1 MTKTMTLSDYE
12 LVSAYLDGACSPRE
26 RVFLEERFGKEPELA
41 QTLLEFKHVRRILR
55 LLPVRRAPRN
65 FTLSASQV
73 PARPQHFF
81 WAPALNYVGLA
92 STLLLV
98 MVFIGTNF
106 LPGLSGTKMLTRSQ
120 NLMASTEAV
129 SSTPMIITW
138 GQPAD
143 TSAKG
148 GMGGGGNSNSSPDLY
163 SSDGS
168 GLGGGN
174 SNPSPEFNSSSG
186 SGLGGGGSVES
197 ATEASGASVP
207 VPNSTEVAT
216 EVPMTMMAEP
226 STGDSTEAAV
236 NPILGIAPT
245 EEQGK
250 VISTPEA
257 VHQVNSSPEINYSL
271 IEIILASIAVISV
284 AAAFLIKKLH

>member
-1 MTKTMTLSDYE
+1 MTLRDYE

-26 RVFLEERFGKEPELA
+26 RIFLEERFSKEPELA
-41 QTLLEFKHVRRILR
+41 QTLLEFKHVRRILKV
-55 LLPVRRAPRN
+55 LPVRRAPRN
-65 FTLSASQV
+65 FTLSSSQV
-73 PARPQHFF
+73 PARPQRFF
-81 WAPALNYVGLA
+81 LAPALNYVGLA
-92 STLLLV
+92 STVLLV
-98 MVFIGTNF
+98 MVFIGANF

-143 TSAKG
+143 TTAKG
-148 GMGGGGNSNSSPDLY
+148 GMGGGGNSNL
-163 SSDGS
+163 
-168 GLGGGN
+168 
-174 SNPSPEFNSSSG
+174 SPELYSSSG

-197 ATEASGASVP
+197 ATEAPGALVP
-207 VPNSTEVAT
+207 VPNSTEAAT
-216 EVPMTMMAEP
+216 EAPMTMMAE
-226 STGDSTEAAV
+226 SATADSTEAAV

-250 VISTPEA
+250 VISTPE
-257 VHQVNSSPEINYSL
+257 VINQVSSSHEINYSL
-271 IEIILASIAVISV
+271 IEMILASIAVISV